1 MADDRTFVW
10 VVGCNLNDRGLL
22 YDLLSLDFQSPQF
35 QVSFPD
41 TVSSNDVDIIATVGP
56 SGST

>member
-10 VVGCNLNDRGLL
+10 VVGCNLNNRGLL
-22 YDLLSLDFQSPQF
+22 YDLLSLDFQSPKF